1 MRSDTTAPEVTVYKG
16 QLVTVTDAAKS
27 GWRRLTGDER
37 QAWYDWFHAE
47 CRAGREVWHDSA
59 GESRLAPLD
68 MSVQVTPGK
77 TYQVLRGRVNAPSG
91 YGSVK
96 GCVQLLDTETG
107 TEFYIR
113 RRAIKVIA

>member
-27 GWRRLTGDER
+27 GWRRLTAAER
-37 QAWYDWFHAE
+37 NAWYEHFHAE

-59 GESRLAPLD
+59 GESRLAPQD
-68 MSVQVTPGK
+68 TSVPVTPGK

-107 TEFYIR
+107 TEFYLT
-113 RRAIKVIA
+113 RRAVKVIA